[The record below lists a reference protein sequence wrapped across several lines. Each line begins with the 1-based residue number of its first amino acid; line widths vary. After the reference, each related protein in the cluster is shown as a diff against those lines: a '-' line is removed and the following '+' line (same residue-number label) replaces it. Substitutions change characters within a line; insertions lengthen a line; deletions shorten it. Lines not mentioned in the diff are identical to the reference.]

1 MFLRGGI
8 KIFLNSK
15 FIFSTPRAKRDSNCL
30 CLIFEKCILGR
41 VDVLVVIKGHHYGL
55 SIILGLSVKKQK
67 RVGVAIFAK
76 QMYINISAV
85 YLSKSRRNCKYQCV

>member
-41 VDVLVVIKGHHYGL
+41 VDVLVVIKGYHYRL
-55 SIILGLSVKKQK
+55 SIILGLSVKKK
-67 RVGVAIFAK
+67 K
-76 QMYINISAV
+76 TK
-85 YLSKSRRNCKYQCV
+85 KSRCRDFCKANVYQYFRGVFIEVTTQL